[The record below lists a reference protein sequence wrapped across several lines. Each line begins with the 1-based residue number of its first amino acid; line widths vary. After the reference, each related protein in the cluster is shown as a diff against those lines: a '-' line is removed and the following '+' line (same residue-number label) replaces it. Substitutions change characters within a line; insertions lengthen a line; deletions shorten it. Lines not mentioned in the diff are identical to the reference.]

1 MGGVS
6 GDDAGWAQSSF
17 GEVQGKNRGRVSRA
31 DDDDLL
37 LFHDVAHNILRTR
50 PNVKKFAEKDS
61 FFGLSNMD
69 IFIQCGYIMGKER

>member
-1 MGGVS
+1 M
-6 GDDAGWAQSSF
+6 
-17 GEVQGKNRGRVSRA
+17 
-31 DDDDLL
+31 
-37 LFHDVAHNILRTR
+37 AHNILPAC